1 MEQRKVALITGA
13 SSGIGQGIA
22 QVLAEQGYDLA
33 ITYGS
38 NTEGAEKTRAMVEA
52 LGARCEI
59 YQGFME
65 DRDTPTR
72 IVNAV
77 HKKYGRID
85 AVICNANR
93 DRRHS
98 ILTITADD
106 IDFMMNSNLRSYL
119 LCASAAAR
127 HMVRDG
133 VKGSIVFITSTR
145 FDRAYQDD
153 MMYGALKA
161 AITRACKSM
170 AIDLAPHGIRVNCV
184 APGATATREG
194 HGQGVN
200 PLTNVVPLGR
210 LGTPRDNGELVAFLI
225 SEKASYITG
234 TAIVLDGGLSAP
246 GTTEG
251 WAPAFVINKD
261 FTKRHYDAVMA
272 ATDEEEE

>member
-1 MEQRKVALITGA
+1 MEERKVALITGA

-33 ITYGS
+33 ITYG
-38 NTEGAEKTRAMVEA
+38 NNAEGAEKTRAMAEA
-52 LGARCEI
+52 LGARCEV
-59 YQGFME
+59 YQAFME

-77 HKKYGRID
+77 HKKYGRLD
-85 AVICNANR
+85 AIICNANR

-106 IDFMMNSNLRSYL
+106 IDFMMNSNLRSYI

-133 VKGSIVFITSTR
+133 IKGSIVFITSTR

-161 AITRACKSM
+161 ATTRACKSM

-184 APGATATREG
+184 APGATSIREG
-194 HGQGVN
+194 HGNGVN

-234 TAIVLDGGLSAP
+234 TAIVLDGGLSVP

>member
-1 MEQRKVALITGA
+1 MQAKTVPRKSTII
-13 SSGIGQGIA
+13 SGNI
-22 QVLAEQGYDLA
+22 
-33 ITYGS
+33 
-38 NTEGAEKTRAMVEA
+38 
-52 LGARCEI
+52 
-59 YQGFME
+59 
-65 DRDTPTR
+65 
-72 IVNAV
+72 
-77 HKKYGRID
+77 
-85 AVICNANR
+85 
-93 DRRHS
+93 
-98 ILTITADD
+98 IL
-106 IDFMMNSNLRSYL
+106 NSNLRSYL